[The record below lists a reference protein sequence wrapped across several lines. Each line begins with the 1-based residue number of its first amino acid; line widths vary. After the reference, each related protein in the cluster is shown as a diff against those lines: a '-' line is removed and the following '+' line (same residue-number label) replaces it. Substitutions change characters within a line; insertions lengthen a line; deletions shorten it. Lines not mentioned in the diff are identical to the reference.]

1 MQAKIATFLVCALTA
16 AVVAAPAFAA
26 EGTAPGATTP
36 PAAGDTKPV
45 QPGDALSGQADPC
58 RAEPE
63 DNASNGS
70 RPGTTDQQATASIDD
85 GRQATDKLEA
95 CGGVLKPPRNGA
107 TDMVEPAPDVG
118 RTPVIPPEQLPGQ
131 QAPKP

>member
-1 MQAKIATFLVCALTA
+1 MHTRIATFLACALTA
-16 AVVAAPAFAA
+16 TVVTTPAFAA
-26 EGTAPGATTP
+26 EGTAPDTPP
-36 PAAGDTKPV
+36 PAASETKPT
-45 QPGDALSGQADPC
+45 QPGDTLSGRADPC
-58 RAEPE
+58 RAEPK

-70 RPGTTDQQATASIDD
+70 RPGTADQQTTASIDD
-85 GRQATDKLEA
+85 GQQATDKLEA

-107 TDMVEPAPDVG
+107 SDMVEPAPDIG